1 MEGGLQAG
9 ASPEA
14 PSRLGSTVVVA
25 WTGALLLRA
34 APLGRAYLAKLSS
47 GHSTAALAVFAVAVL
62 AGSALIALALRRRPA
77 TAAATLVGFA
87 VATGALSRNAAA
99 IAVAAIVLAATLCTG
114 DLVFRL
120 VRGADAGSGDLASVF
135 GAGLVA
141 VGLAVLALAE
151 AGVLSRASL
160 ATALAIAVL
169 ARPRRLPALV
179 RALRVAVRLPRGDAP
194 RSIEAAGLAFA
205 AVVVAALWV
214 GALCPDVSWD
224 GLAYHLP
231 EAARI
236 AATGRLDALPDLA
249 PQSLLWRPH
258 ECWLAAGFLFGGEAA
273 ARFLQFAAGV
283 AVFGASLSLARRLG
297 YGKAGPLI
305 VLALAAFPTAMLQL
319 RATYVDWPAALLV
332 TAAAAE
338 FASAR
343 RDDGRL
349 RLGALLFGGAVTVKV
364 FALFAAPALLILVA
378 RARPSPRA
386 LAAAALCAFL
396 PLAPWLGWSARHAGS
411 IAEPY
416 AASPAELLA
425 RVRDGHFFRT
435 SPASGAAAAP
445 APARERLS
453 RFVRLPYD
461 LVFHSSR
468 FEANGD
474 GYDGIVCL
482 AILVGLAGHRARGR
496 LVFVLASLPVLAV
509 WSQLALPSVRFL
521 FGLYPLYAVFA
532 AEGVRR
538 LTSGFSGRWG
548 AAAGWALVA
557 AAAAFPVQFGSSGLE
572 WRVAAGRLSRE
583 AYLEERL
590 PSYRLNAALT
600 ARDQVILLGEND
612 RFHCPAARAWRDDFR
627 PVSDWGRDP
636 EAWRRGLDVLGITAI
651 LSRED
656 RRSASPPLAALGD
669 RLEVVGRNGP
679 AVLYRVRR

>member
-9 ASPEA
+9 GSPNV
-14 PSRLGSTVVVA
+14 PSRAGSALVVF
-25 WTGALLLRA
+25 WTGALLIRA
-34 APLGRAYLAKLSS
+34 APLGRAYLAKLSA
-47 GHSTAALAVFAVAVL
+47 GHSSAALAAFAAAAL
-62 AGSALIALALRRRPA
+62 AGFVLFALALRRRPA
-77 TAAATLVGFA
+77 LAAAALVLFA
-87 VATGALSRNAAA
+87 AATGALSGNAAA
-99 IAVAAIVLAATLCTG
+99 IATAAVLLAATLGTG
-114 DLVFRL
+114 DVV
-120 VRGADAGSGDLASVF
+120 VRVIRGTDAGDGDLAAVF

-141 VGLAVLALAE
+141 VGLAVLVLAE
-151 AGVLSRASL
+151 AGVLSRG
-160 ATALAIAVL
+160 ALAAVLGVAAL
-169 ARPRRLPALV
+169 ARPRRVPALA
-179 RALRVAVRLPRGDAP
+179 RALRNSVRLPRGDAP
-194 RSIEAAGLAFA
+194 PSIEAAGLAFA
-205 AVVVAALWV
+205 AVVVAAVWV

-236 AATGRLDALPDLA
+236 AATGRADALPDLV

-258 ECWLAAGFLFGGEAA
+258 ECWLAAGFLFGGEAT
-273 ARFLQFAAGV
+273 ARFLQFAAGA
-283 AVFGASLSLARRLG
+283 AVFGAALSLARRLG
-297 YGKAGPLI
+297 YGKAGPLV

-319 RATYVDWPAALLV
+319 RATYVDWPSAFLV

-338 FASAR
+338 LASAR
-343 RDDGRL
+343 GEPGRL
-349 RLGALLFGGAVTVKV
+349 RLGGFLFGGGVAVKV
-364 FALFAAPALLILVA
+364 FALFAAPAILILVA
-378 RARPSPRA
+378 RARPTARS
-386 LAAAALCAFL
+386 LAAAALWAL
-396 PLAPWLGWSARHAGS
+396 VPLAPWLAWSGRHAGS

-416 AASPAELLA
+416 ASSTAELVG

-445 APARERLS
+445 APAGERLL

-474 GYDGIVCL
+474 GYDGVFCL

-496 LVFVLASLPVLAV
+496 LAFALASLPVLAV

-521 FGLYPLYAVFA
+521 FPLYPLYAVFV
-532 AEGVRR
+532 AEGARR
-538 LTSGFSGRWG
+538 VTGGFTGRWG
-548 AAAGWALVA
+548 AAAGWSLVA

-572 WRVAAGRLSRE
+572 WHVAAGRLSRE
-583 AYLEERL
+583 QYLDARL
-590 PSYRLNAALT
+590 PSYRLNAAL
-600 ARDQVILLGEND
+600 AAPDRVILLGEND

-636 EAWRRGLDVLGITAI
+636 AAWRRGIDVFGITAI

-656 RRSASPPLAALGD
+656 RRSAAPLLGALGD